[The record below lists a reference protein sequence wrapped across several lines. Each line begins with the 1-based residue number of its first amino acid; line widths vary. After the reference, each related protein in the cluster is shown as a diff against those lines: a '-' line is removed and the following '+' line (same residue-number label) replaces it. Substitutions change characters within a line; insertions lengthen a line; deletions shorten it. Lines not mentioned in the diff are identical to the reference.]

1 MDTWQEVRRG
11 LFVVDAEVESA
22 PFLDR
27 MVEMARRNNA
37 GLTVVHCLAEP
48 SRWSGAQAK
57 EVHALLKR
65 EWQRQLDQLVA
76 AHAGPGVTIDS
87 LLLTGDP
94 VDEIGSLV
102 ERGGYNFVAK
112 EASDQEERGRLSSM
126 EINLIRHCPCNVWI
140 DRPPRTGDRYQ
151 SVLVAVDCMDPD
163 HEKLNHEMITGAVRF
178 CEAED
183 ATLRVLHAWEV
194 PGESMLRGRSFGT
207 ADKIDAMVE
216 HERQLHQKAID
227 ALLESYA
234 SQGTRLERHLVKG
247 QPMAA
252 VMDLTASCQIDLLA
266 MGAGV
271 RTGIGGWLLG
281 SSAEQVL
288 KVVPCAVFAQKR
300 SRAKAG

>member
-1 MDTWQEVRRG
+1 MDTWQELRKG

-27 MVEMARRNNA
+27 MVDMAKRNDA
-37 GLTVVHCLAEP
+37 GLTVVHCLEEP

-76 AHAGPGVTIDS
+76 AHGGPGVTIDS

-102 ERGGYNFVAK
+102 ERSGFNFVAK

-126 EINLIRHCPCNVWI
+126 EINLIRNCPCNVWI
-140 DRPPRTGDRYQ
+140 DRTPRTGGRYQ
-151 SVLVAVDCMDPD
+151 TVLVAVDCMDPD
-163 HEKLNHEMITGAVRF
+163 HEQLNREMIAGAVRF

-183 ATLRVLHAWEV
+183 ATLHVLHAWEL
-194 PGESMLRGRSFGT
+194 PGETMLRGRSFGT
-207 ADKIDAMVE
+207 ADKIDAMVDHE
-216 HERQLHQKAID
+216 HRLHQKGFD
-227 ALLESYA
+227 ALLEA
-234 SQGTRLERHLVKG
+234 HAAQGTRLKRHLVKG

-252 VMDLTASCQIDLLA
+252 VMDLTASYQIDLLA

-271 RTGIGGWLLG
+271 GTGIGGWLLG
-281 SSAEQVL
+281 SSAEQML

-300 SRAKAG
+300 SRSKAD